1 MLNGDEGASFNL
13 IPAWIDKVEGLD
25 DTTTPFFFVEMA
37 DSGRF
42 EAIFVMLGPIR
53 STLNTLRPFYALAD
67 MFPLAAFVKNIMEI
81 EFGFLQLMAGEALI
95 RFGES
100 LHTFKHE

>member
-1 MLNGDEGASFNL
+1 MPAWRARERFLDMLNGDEGASFNL

-53 STLNTLRPFYALAD
+53 ATLNTLRPFYALMEHILD
-67 MFPLAAFVKNIMEI
+67 HDITLPFLLPLGSMQRIVS
-81 EFGFLQLMAGEALI
+81 
-95 RFGES
+95 S
-100 LHTFKHE
+100 L